1 MGGAAVALTLAAAL
15 YLSKAAKQPFAQL
28 VDTVAGMDRR
38 LICGRIVG
46 FPYRPFRAGGGAL
59 NERAVLRLRSVAS
72 GVLGDPGSTRP
83 SIRKQAIANLFA
95 GRTAQALKQ
104 LHAAATAAPRDA
116 EVWSDYAAVLLEVGH
131 EGDELALVDAL
142 AAADRAMRYAPRL
155 PEAALNYA
163 LILEEL
169 RLDDAATSA
178 YQSFLKLDP
187 SSEWSAEA
195 RSRIRALRKPTRSAR
210 WDQVKAVFAEANGQV
225 PNASTMARIF
235 ELYSQ
240 EARGAV
246 EVNVLDDWAV
256 ATETNDPR
264 KAEAKLRIARAAA
277 KTIADAKGDTLL
289 AESVTAIDLAAPAT
303 RAQLARAHR
312 LYREARLLQHERQP
326 IRARP
331 MFEEAQRLFEA
342 GHSPMAEVVEYWI
355 LNCFSDGPAFA
366 AAMSRMHAAVPR
378 VPPKY
383 RNLRGLW
390 AWQEATMFS
399 RIGMHNEAL
408 AAYER
413 ALSIFD
419 SLGEVGNRSYMMNA
433 VAFTNAGL
441 GRSSEA
447 WRMRRE
453 LFRLASE
460 AGKPE
465 LEQSVVDAAAR
476 TEMMAGNLERAHAL
490 FAVAAATDGPNARL
504 HFDSTLWQALTAQR
518 LGWQREAERALPS
531 ARLAAEKISDRSLRA
546 AVDDDM
552 RFAEAMLVD
561 DAHQRTSM
569 LSGYIAGIVARTDT
583 IHLPAAYVER
593 GRAQRACG
601 NLAAAQQD
609 LVRALSEIESRGEGV
624 LAPDFRDRYFA
635 KTEDIIRELVDTLD
649 RAGNPFAALAA
660 NERWRARMTDESVV
674 VPDDFRTVLR
684 GLPTGVTVIEYV
696 SLPDR
701 LLIFRMTR
709 EGATSQRV
717 AISREEL
724 RERVAQFANEVRR
737 GQINRALAANLHE
750 VLGHPRGP
758 HVVIVADPMLDG
770 VPFGALI
777 DPIAAKYVVEKSM
790 LVFVPSATAFLR
802 LLQSRRPMPS
812 RLRAL
817 IAGNPSFD
825 PEVFRLE
832 PLPASER
839 EAIRIAS
846 LYGVAPLTGAAATK
860 ERIVRELEHADVVH
874 IGSHALAGGD
884 DPQRSC
890 LVLASSGG
898 ASGALYVHEL
908 VRLHVHD
915 VRVAVV
921 AGCRTASASDSG
933 GGLRN
938 IALALH
944 AAGAANAIGSLWD
957 FDDTAGVPVFS
968 ELHRRLL
975 AGATPAAALQA
986 TQQWLLH
993 SPDERLRSPSV
1004 WASLRLY
1011 GTGL

>member
-1 MGGAAVALTLAAAL
+1 MGGATVALTLAAAL
-15 YLSKAAKQPFAQL
+15 YFSKAATRPFAQL
-28 VDTVAGMDRR
+28 VDAMAAMDRR
-38 LICGRIVG
+38 PICGRIVG
-46 FPYRPFRAGGGAL
+46 FPYRPFRAGGGAF
-59 NERAVLRLRSVAS
+59 NERGRLRLRSAA
-72 GVLGDPGSTRP
+72 GDVLAGPGNTRP
-83 SIRKQAIANLFA
+83 SVREKAIATFFA
-95 GRTAQALKQ
+95 GRTDDALKQ
-104 LHAAATAAPRDA
+104 LHAAATAAQRDG
-116 EVWSDYAAVLLEVGH
+116 EVWSDYAAVLLETGRN
-131 EGDELALVDAL
+131 GDVLALVDAL
-142 AAADRAMRYAPRL
+142 AVADRALHYAPHL

-178 YQSFLKLDP
+178 YQRFLQLDP
-187 SSEWSAEA
+187 SSEWSVEA
-195 RSRIRALRKPTRSAR
+195 RSRIRALRKPTQSAR
-210 WDQVKAVFAEANGQV
+210 WDQAKAAFAEADVDV
-225 PNASTMARIF
+225 PEAALVRIF
-235 ELYSQ
+235 EKYRQ
-240 EARGAV
+240 ETRGTV
-246 EVNVLDDWAV
+246 EVNILGDWAV
-256 ATETNDPR
+256 ATEANDAR
-264 KAEAKLRIARAAA
+264 KAEAKLRIARAVA
-277 KTIADAKGDTLL
+277 KTIADATGDTLL
-289 AESVTAIDLAAPAT
+289 AESVAAIDRAAPAT
-303 RAQLARAHR
+303 RAQLAHAHR

-326 IRARP
+326 MRARP
-331 MFEEAQRLFEA
+331 IFEEARRLFEA
-342 GHSPMAEVVEYWI
+342 GRSPMAEVVEYWI
-355 LNCFSDGPAFA
+355 VNCFSDGPAFA
-366 AAMSRMHAAVPR
+366 AAMARMHAAVPR
-378 VPPKY
+378 VSPKY

-419 SLGEVGNRSYMMNA
+419 ALGEAGNRSYMMNA
-433 VAFTNAGL
+433 VAFTNASL

-447 WRMRRE
+447 WGVRRE

-460 AGKPE
+460 VGKPE

-476 TEMMAGNLERAHAL
+476 TEMMAGNLDRAHAL
-490 FAVAAATDGPNARL
+490 FAVAATTDGPNARL

-531 ARLAAEKISDRSLRA
+531 ARLAAEKISDGSLRA

-552 RFAEAMLVD
+552 RFAEAMLED
-561 DAHQRTSM
+561 DPAQRASM
-569 LSGYIAGIVARTDT
+569 LSAYIADIVARTDT

-593 GRAQRACG
+593 GRAQRTCG
-601 NLAAAQQD
+601 NLTAAQQD
-609 LVRALSEIESRGEGV
+609 LMRALFEIEARGEGV
-624 LAPDFRDRYFA
+624 LTPDFRDRYFA
-635 KTEDIIRELVDTLD
+635 KTDDIIRDLVDVLD
-649 RAGNPFAALAA
+649 RSGNPLAAVAA
-660 NERWRARMTDESVV
+660 NERWRARMTDESVAA
-674 VPDDFRTVLR
+674 PNEFLTVLR

-701 LLIFRMTR
+701 LLIFRMTQQ
-709 EGATSQRV
+709 GVTSQRV
-717 AISREEL
+717 AIGREEL
-724 RERVAQFANEVRR
+724 HERVTQFAKEVRR
-737 GQINRALAANLHE
+737 GQINRALATNLHE
-750 VLGHPRGP
+750 ILGHPRESC
-758 HVVIVADPMLDG
+758 VVIVADPVFDG

-777 DPIAAKYVVEKSM
+777 DPIAAGYVIQKSM
-790 LVFVPSATAFLR
+790 LVFAPSATAFLR
-802 LLQSRRPMPS
+802 ALQSRRPMPS
-812 RLRAL
+812 RPRAL

-846 LYGVAPLTGAAATK
+846 LYGVAPLIAAAATK
-860 ERIVRELEHADVVH
+860 ERVVKELERADVVH

-890 LVLASSGG
+890 LVLASCNG
-898 ASGALYVHEL
+898 ATGALYVHEL
-908 VRLHVHD
+908 VRLHLHD

-921 AGCRTASASDSG
+921 AGCHTASASDTA

-957 FDDTAGVPVFS
+957 FDDTAGVAVFS

>member
-1 MGGAAVALTLAAAL
+1 VVGAAVALTLAAAL
-15 YLSKAAKQPFAQL
+15 YLSKAAKQPSAQL
-28 VDTVAGMDRR
+28 VDAVAAMDRR
-38 LICGRIVG
+38 PICGRIVG
-46 FPYRPFRAGGGAL
+46 FPYRPFRAGGVAL
-59 NERAVLRLRSVAS
+59 NETGALRLRSVAS
-72 GVLGDPGSTRP
+72 DVLAGRDRTRR
-83 SIRKQAIANLFA
+83 SIREKAIATLFA
-95 GRTAQALKQ
+95 GRTDDARKQ
-104 LHAAATAAPRDA
+104 LHAAVTAAQRDG
-116 EVWSDYAAVLLEVGH
+116 EVWSDYAAVLLQVGRN
-131 EGDELALVDAL
+131 GDVLALVDAL
-142 AAADRAMRYAPRL
+142 AAADRAMHYAPRL
-155 PEAALNYA
+155 PEAAFNYA

-169 RLDDAATSA
+169 RLDDAATFA
-178 YQSFLKLDP
+178 YQRFLKLDP
-187 SSEWSAEA
+187 SSEWSVEA
-195 RSRIRALRKPTRSAR
+195 RSRIRTLRKPTRSAR
-210 WDQVKAVFAEANGQV
+210 WDQVKAAFAEANV
-225 PNASTMARIF
+225 DIPDARTMARIC
-235 ELYSQ
+235 EQYSQ
-240 EARGAV
+240 EARGTV
-246 EVNVLDDWAV
+246 EVNVLGDWAV
-256 ATETNDPR
+256 ATGANDAG
-264 KAEAKLRIARAAA
+264 KAEVKLQTARAVA
-277 KTIADAKGDTLL
+277 KTIADAKRDTLL
-289 AESVTAIDLAAPAT
+289 AESVAAIDRAAPAT
-303 RAQLARAHR
+303 RAELARAHR

-326 IRARP
+326 VRARP
-331 MFEEAQRLFEA
+331 MFEEAHRLFEA

-355 LNCFSDGPAFA
+355 VNCFSDGPGFA
-366 AAMSRMHAAVPR
+366 AAMARMRAAVPR
-378 VPPKY
+378 VSPRY

-419 SLGEVGNRSYMMNA
+419 ALGEADNRSYMMNA
-433 VAFTNAGL
+433 VAFTNASL

-453 LFRLASE
+453 LFCLASE

-476 TEMMAGNLERAHAL
+476 SEMMAGNLDRAHAL
-490 FAVAAATDGPNARL
+490 FAVAAATAGPNARL

-518 LGWQREAERALPS
+518 LGWQLEAASALPS
-531 ARLAAEKISDRSLRA
+531 ARFAAEKISDRSLRA

-593 GRAQRACG
+593 GRAQETCG

-609 LVRALSEIESRGEGV
+609 LVRALSEIEARGEGV
-624 LAPDFRDRYFA
+624 VAPDFRDRYFA
-635 KTEDIIRELVDTLD
+635 KTDDIICDLVDVLD
-649 RAGNPFAALAA
+649 RSGNPLAALAA
-660 NERWRARMTDESVV
+660 NERWRARMTDESVA

-701 LLIFRMTR
+701 LLIFRMTQ
-709 EGATSQRV
+709 EGVTSQRV
-717 AISREEL
+717 AIGREEL
-724 RERVAQFANEVRR
+724 RERVAQFANEVKR
-737 GQINRALAANLHE
+737 GQINRTLAAKLHE
-750 VLGHPRGP
+750 ILGHPRGP
-758 HVVIVADPMLDG
+758 YVVIVSDPVLDG

-777 DPIAAKYVVEKSM
+777 DPIAAEYVIQKSM
-790 LVFVPSATAFLR
+790 LVFAPSATAFLR
-802 LLQSRRPMPS
+802 SLQSRRPMPS
-812 RLRAL
+812 RPRAL

-846 LYGVAPLTGAAATK
+846 LYGVTPLTGAAATK
-860 ERIVRELEHADVVH
+860 EQVVRELEHADVVH

-898 ASGALYVHEL
+898 ATGALYVHEL
-908 VRLHVHD
+908 VRLHLHD

-921 AGCRTASASDSG
+921 AGCRTANASDAA

-975 AGATPAAALQA
+975 SGATPAAALQA